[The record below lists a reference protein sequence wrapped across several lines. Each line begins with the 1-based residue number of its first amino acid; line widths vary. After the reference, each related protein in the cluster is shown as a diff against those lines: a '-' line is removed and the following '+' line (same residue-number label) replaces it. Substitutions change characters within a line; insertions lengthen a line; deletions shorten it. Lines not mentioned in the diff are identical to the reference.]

1 MSSSKPYCV
10 IHYYQRIFIDPDS
23 GINFIDMN
31 NILQNIDE
39 IRRKKGYSQ
48 EYVAQQI
55 GMKQS
60 GFSLIMSGGRELKY
74 NTLLQIAKA
83 LQEDVID
90 IITYPDKY
98 ALAEEKAGG
107 METILQIKLD
117 KEKRDEVI
125 ALLFGDKGKEI
136 LE

>member
-1 MSSSKPYCV
+1 
-10 IHYYQRIFIDPDS
+10 
-23 GINFIDMN
+23 MN

-55 GMKQS
+55 RMKQS

-83 LQEDVID
+83 LQENVID
-90 IITYPDKY
+90 IITYPEKY
-98 ALAEEKAGG
+98 TAANEESGSI
-107 METILQIKLD
+107 ETTLQIRLD
-117 KEKRDEVI
+117 KEKETR
-125 ALLFGDKGKEI
+125 
-136 LE
+136 